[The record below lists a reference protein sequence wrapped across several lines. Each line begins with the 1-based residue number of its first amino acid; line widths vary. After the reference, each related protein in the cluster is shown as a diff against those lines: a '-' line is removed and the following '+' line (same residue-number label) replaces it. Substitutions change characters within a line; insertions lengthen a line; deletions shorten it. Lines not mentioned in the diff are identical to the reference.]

1 MRTETELDIL
11 KLQQEAD
18 AAVVEAHTLENVE
31 SMQVLDETGKS
42 VTEKVKF
49 DRTSEFVQSQRDL
62 QNHSLSPY
70 LPAMDSQ

>member
-62 QNHSLSPY
+62 QNRSLSPY